1 MDGRTDG
8 LIPIGCR
15 PGGYIIQV
23 LGDHVSKQIPVTKS
37 LNSTVQHNFNSL
49 SLVGGSWTT
58 ENVYNITCIT

>member
-15 PGGYIIQV
+15 LGGYIIHV
-23 LGDHVSKQIPVTKS
+23 LGDHVSKKIPVTKS
-37 LNSTVQHNFNSL
+37 LKGTVQRNFNSL

-58 ENVYNITCIT
+58 ENVYNIIT